1 MQPLF
6 TTVDYFEL
14 ISEYKFL
21 THTWS
26 LYLDTVEHILAALCS
41 QLTYLQRDN
50 VFKAL
55 HLNIHNVLPEAAKGI
70 LDVEVHEESTRGNRP
85 PLFGPKLIKKL
96 EERGG
101 SDLVSKLKRL
111 RTPAKDTR
119 GASSGQRR
127 IEGGP
132 PSKRLRADRQER
144 QPAPRTTYESRA
156 SGRGS
161 KPTKGNGSF
170 EVMVIGNSYVQNYQ
184 NYAEKPFKKRY
195 ARFHMLG
202 RGMCTPFVNYDLM
215 PLSALNQ
222 PLGKGCEEY
231 NKYLFEKVET
241 IRPTILLMNF
251 GLGLPN
257 QLARDHWDEMLP
269 TARERIWRL
278 RNATEVLLITSP
290 MYYLSDKRAHNYIRL
305 SHKVFPPR
313 NETMYLYK
321 VSS

>member
-1 MQPLF
+1 MARTFDEAVRSSLGC
-6 TTVDYFEL
+6 VS
-14 ISEYKFL
+14 ISKHL
-21 THTWS
+21 LS
-26 LYLDTVEHILAALCS
+26 LGNEKKAVSYLDTVEHILAALCS

-161 KPTKGNGSF
+161 KPTVDQSK
-170 EVMVIGNSYVQNYQ
+170 
-184 NYAEKPFKKRY
+184 A
-195 ARFHMLG
+195 ARG
-202 RGMCTPFVNYDLM
+202 RAP
-215 PLSALNQ
+215 
-222 PLGKGCEEY
+222 
-231 NKYLFEKVET
+231 
-241 IRPTILLMNF
+241 I
-251 GLGLPN
+251 
-257 QLARDHWDEMLP
+257 
-269 TARERIWRL
+269 RL
-278 RNATEVLLITSP
+278 RG
-290 MYYLSDKRAHNYIRL
+290 K
-305 SHKVFPPR
+305 
-313 NETMYLYK
+313 
-321 VSS
+321 